1 MPYPERSEFLKS
13 TLGGFVGIFACTLL
27 VGMLSTLGLAN
38 LFLVAPLGA
47 TAVLVFA
54 VPNSPLAQPWA
65 AVMGNTLSAICGII
79 AVILTSPQVA
89 PVLSVTLAFAAMLLG
104 RALHP
109 PGGAVA
115 LLLALPPD
123 LVHDTGALWICLNI
137 LLMTLALVSVAVL
150 FHLLSG
156 RKYPIRTRLS
166 QAAPTAPLRL
176 GLDKDELTEL
186 LSKFHQSTNL
196 GAVDLARLLVAAEE
210 EIIHHTFEGQ
220 ACGDVISA
228 DILAVSANSGLQ
240 EIVRQFRSSD
250 HAVLAVLDTQGKFLG
265 FIWHRDLLSEL
276 TRPRLVSLPVRA
288 VDILHQPVFVLDSSV
303 PLGAGITLLV
313 QSEQE
318 LLPVV
323 ENEKFRGVLT
333 RSGLLDIILYASR
346 RKTVA

>member
-1 MPYPERSEFLKS
+1 VVEF
-13 TLGGFVGIFACTLL
+13 CT
-27 VGMLSTLGLAN
+27 AD
-38 LFLVAPLGA
+38 
-47 TAVLVFA
+47 
-54 VPNSPLAQPWA
+54 
-65 AVMGNTLSAICGII
+65 
-79 AVILTSPQVA
+79 LT
-89 PVLSVTLAFAAMLLG
+89 
-104 RALHP
+104 
-109 PGGAVA
+109 
-115 LLLALPPD
+115 
-123 LVHDTGALWICLNI
+123 
-137 LLMTLALVSVAVL
+137 AVL

-166 QAAPTAPLRL
+166 QAAPAPPLRL

-196 GAVDLARLLVAAEE
+196 GAVDLARLLAAAEE

-220 ACGDVISA
+220 ACGDAIST

-276 TRPRLVSLPVRA
+276 TKLTRPRLLSLPVRA
-288 VDILHQPVFVLDSSV
+288 VDILHQPGFALDSSV
-303 PLGAGITLLV
+303 PLGEAITLLV

-323 ENEKFRGVLT
+323 ENGKFRGVLT
-333 RSGLLDIILYASR
+333 RSGLLDLILYTSR
-346 RKTVA
+346 RKAVA